1 MKNSKSIFK
10 YLLLFLLVQIVRTES
25 ISAQTYLKD
34 AFKDYYY
41 IGTALN
47 LDQIMGRDIK
57 SIEIIK
63 KHFNSITPENVLKW
77 EVVHP
82 KPGQYNFEPA
92 DSFVSFG
99 VKNNMFIIGHCLL
112 WHSQTPKWVFEDE
125 NGKQLSRDALLQRLK
140 DHIFSVVGRYKGK
153 INGWD
158 VVNEAVD
165 DDGSLRKS
173 KWFEIIGEDYIEK
186 AFEYAHEADP
196 AAELYYNDYNEWYKG
211 RRETIVKIVN
221 DLKGKGIKIDGIGM
235 QGHWGLDYPPMDE
248 MDASMKAYANTGLKL
263 MITELDMDVLPNPF
277 NYTGADISKRF
288 ELSDETNPYPNGLT
302 DSMKVVQTKRFE
314 EYFNLFNKYK
324 DSMSRVTFW
333 GVHDGQSWKNNFPI
347 RGRTAYPLLFDKN
360 LNPKPAYDAIIKTV
374 EKN

>member
-10 YLLLFLLVQIVRTES
+10 YLLLFLLVQIIRTES

-47 LDQIMGRDIK
+47 LNQIMGRDIN

-77 EVVHP
+77 EAVHP

-173 KWFEIIGEDYIEK
+173 KWLEIIGEDYIEK
-186 AFEYAHEADP
+186 AFEFAHEADP

-221 DLKGKGIKIDGIGM
+221 DLKDKGIKIDGIGM
-235 QGHWGLDYPPMDE
+235 QGHWGLDYPPMEE
-248 MDASMKAYANTGLKL
+248 MDASMKAYADTGLKL

>member
-1 MKNSKSIFK
+1 MKNSKTILNYIF
-10 YLLLFLLVQIVRTES
+10 LLLLVQIIRTES
-25 ISAQTYLKD
+25 ITAQSSLKD

-47 LDQIMGRDIK
+47 YNQIMGRDNK
-57 SIEIIK
+57 SIEIVK

-77 EVVHP
+77 EAVHP
-82 KPGQYNFEPA
+82 KPGQFNFEPA

-99 VKNNMFIIGHCLL
+99 LKNNMFIVGHCLV

-140 DHIFSVVGRYKGK
+140 DHIFTVVGRYKGK

-158 VVNEAVD
+158 VVNEAVE

-173 KWFEIIGEDYIEK
+173 KWLEIIGEDYIEK
-186 AFEYAHEADP
+186 AFEYAREADP
-196 AAELYYNDYNEWYKG
+196 AAELYYNDFNEWYKG
-211 RRETIVKIVN
+211 KRETIVKIVN
-221 DLKGKGIKIDGIGM
+221 DLKDKKIKIDGIGM

-248 MDASMKAYANTGLKL
+248 MDASMEAYASTGLKL

-302 DSMKVVQTKRFE
+302 DSMIVVQSKRFE

-347 RGRTAYPLLFDKN
+347 RGRTAYPLLFDKY
-360 LNPKPAYDAIIKTV
+360 LNPKPAFDAVIKTV
-374 EKN
+374 EKK